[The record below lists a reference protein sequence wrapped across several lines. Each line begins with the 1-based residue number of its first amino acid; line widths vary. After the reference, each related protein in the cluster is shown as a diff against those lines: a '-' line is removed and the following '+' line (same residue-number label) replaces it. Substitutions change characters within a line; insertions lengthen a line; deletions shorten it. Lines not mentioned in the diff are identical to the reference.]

1 MWVVFLSILKLTL
14 LAMITHSA
22 VRSSTQILFTMLFF
36 HTHLNNVWYN
46 KGRFLIGKPCWE
58 IITGDAQ
65 LVTFR
70 ETSNVCIRQSPR
82 WQAGWESGNRQ
93 PLKSYFNR
101 QVNKQCRSWT
111 FNEHPQSN
119 RREMNWSPYWN
130 PITEYCKK
138 IKVAECL
145 LLHLI
150 RVFWNDNND
159 HVDISDILSDR
170 LSVLHTLVYSM

>member
-36 HTHLNNVWYN
+36 QRHLNNVWYN

-58 IITGDAQ
+58 IIAGDAQ

-82 WQAGWESGNRQ
+82 WQAGWASGNRQ
-93 PLKSYFNR
+93 PLKSLFKSSG
-101 QVNKQCRSWT
+101 KQTMPLLNIQRSSSIKAEEKWT
-111 FNEHPQSN
+111 EALVETQSQN
-119 RREMNWSPYWN
+119 
-130 PITEYCKK
+130 TAKK
-138 IKVAECL
+138 
-145 LLHLI
+145 
-150 RVFWNDNND
+150 
-159 HVDISDILSDR
+159 
-170 LSVLHTLVYSM
+170 